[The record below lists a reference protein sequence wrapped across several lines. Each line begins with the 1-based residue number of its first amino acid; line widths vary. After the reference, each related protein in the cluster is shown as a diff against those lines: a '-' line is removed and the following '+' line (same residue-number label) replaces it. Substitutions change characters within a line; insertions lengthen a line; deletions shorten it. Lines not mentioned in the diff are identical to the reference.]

1 MMQPMEA
8 ASPSPESI
16 AASCVAASA
25 MESVRPP
32 ESIPKIMPAATEGSD
47 PIAVNRGL
55 NAGATARPTAGAA
68 HMMPTRHIASGPI
81 AASPRSNSSPYP
93 KRLLKSAL
101 SAAPI
106 TMKIAMRATTIP
118 LIISD
123 L

>member
-1 MMQPMEA
+1 
-8 ASPSPESI
+8 
-16 AASCVAASA
+16 

-32 ESIPKIMPAATEGSD
+32 ESMPKIMPAATDGSD
-47 PIAVNRGL
+47 PIAVNKGP
-55 NAGATARPTAGAA
+55 NAGAAARPIAGAA
-68 HMMPTRHIASGPI
+68 HMTPTRHIARGPI
-81 AASPRSNSSPYP
+81 AESPRSNSSPYP

-106 TMKIAMRATTIP
+106 TMKTAMQATTIP